1 LCGQSRPTETA
12 TEQIVT
18 MRDTKFLIIA
28 LIAIGA
34 LAAPA
39 AADDAALVGTYTQK
53 HACKGDGSAT
63 PKDRVTITD
72 KMADSN
78 FGPCTFGSDK
88 AWSGK
93 TLKAT
98 ATCKQKTGGEYDVK
112 LSFTLKD
119 DKTVDFLEE
128 GSQYKSVLYRC
139 AGK

>member
-1 LCGQSRPTETA
+1 
-12 TEQIVT
+12 

-28 LIAIGA
+28 LIGLGA

-39 AADDAALVGTYTQK
+39 AAEDAELVGTYTQK
-53 HACKGDGSAT
+53 HACKGDGTST
-63 PKDRVTITD
+63 PKDLVKITD

-78 FGPCTFGSDK
+78 FGPCTFNTDK

-93 TLKAT
+93 TLTAS

-139 AGK
+139 EGQ

>member
-1 LCGQSRPTETA
+1 
-12 TEQIVT
+12 
-18 MRDTKFLIIA
+18 MRDTTLLTIA
-28 LIAIGA
+28 LAAIGA
-34 LAAPA
+34 AALPA
-39 AADDAALVGTYTQK
+39 AAQESHDAALVGTWTQK
-53 HACKGDGSAT
+53 HACKGDGSDT
-63 PKDRVTITD
+63 PKDRVVISE

-78 FGPCTFGSDK
+78 FGPCTFNADK

-93 TLKAT
+93 TLKAS

-139 AGK
+139 EGAK

>member
-1 LCGQSRPTETA
+1 
-12 TEQIVT
+12 
-18 MRDTKFLIIA
+18 MRKAKLFIIA
-28 LIAIGA
+28 MIGVGA
-34 LAAPA
+34 AGAPA
-39 AADDAALVGTYTQK
+39 AAQESPDAALAGTYTQK
-53 HACKGDGSAT
+53 HACKGDGSST
-63 PKDRVTITD
+63 PKDVVKISE

-78 FGPCTFGSDK
+78 FGPCTFKADK

-93 TLKAT
+93 TLKAS

-139 AGK
+139 EEK